1 MPMRKGIAGLPSAHP
16 IGHNLPAVYLDD
28 DFTQRLTAAF
38 DEVLAPV
45 LTTLD
50 CLAAYLDPRLAPPD
64 LLEWLAHWVALT
76 LDDAWPVAQ
85 RRELIA
91 NGVNL
96 HRWRGT
102 QQGLAAHV
110 ALLTGAEVEV
120 VDSGGCT
127 WSAEPQAQLPG
138 ERTPW
143 IEIRVRVSS
152 VSAVDSKRLVA
163 TVTDALPAHVPATV
177 RVVGV
182 GRARVGDGDSAA
194 S

>member
-1 MPMRKGIAGLPSAHP
+1 MRSGIPGLPSAHP

-50 CLAAYLDPRLAPPD
+50 CFASYLDPRLSPPD
-64 LLEWLAHWVALT
+64 MLDWLAHWVALP
-76 LDDAWPVAQ
+76 LDDTWPVGQ
-85 RRELIA
+85 RRELVA
-91 NGVNL
+91 NGVEL

-102 QQGLAAHV
+102 RRGLAAQV
-110 ALLTGAEVEV
+110 ELLTGAEVEV

-127 WSAEPQAQLPG
+127 WSAEPEAALPG
-138 ERTPW
+138 EGRPW
-143 IEIRVRVSS
+143 VEIRVRVSS
-152 VSAVDSKRLVA
+152 MSAVDSKRLVA

-182 GRARVGDGDSAA
+182 GRARVGEG
-194 S
+194 